1 MAILG
6 LFART
11 NRIMGQAIRKEQT
24 SPTASSILAN
34 CVGRNR
40 MSKIFWNTITVD
52 MHLILDGFSRSR
64 IGNRFYLAGGTAL
77 SLQIGHRLS
86 IDLDFFSPTEDI
98 PTVRAELENA
108 LAPFQSTLADSSW
121 GNLVYLAKDVRI
133 GFYGYG
139 FSLVAPVVEIDGIR
153 LASIEDIALMKL
165 DAMLSRAARKDFYD
179 LYFICKNISL
189 KQLFKKAD
197 QKYPSVRDFE
207 TQTTKRLVYFEN
219 AENESEPSLI
229 DNVPW
234 QTVKE
239 YFIKQAK
246 EIEQSWLK

>member
-1 MAILG
+1 
-6 LFART
+6 
-11 NRIMGQAIRKEQT
+11 
-24 SPTASSILAN
+24 
-34 CVGRNR
+34 
-40 MSKIFWNTITVD
+40 MSKLFWNTITED
-52 MHLILDGFSRSR
+52 MSLVLTEFSQSA
-64 IGNRFYLAGGTAL
+64 IAKSFYLAGGTAL

-86 IDLDFFSPTEDI
+86 VDLDFFSPTEDI
-98 PTVRAELENA
+98 PTIRTGIENA

-121 GNLVYLAKDVRI
+121 GNLIYITKNVRV

-139 FSLVAPVVEIDGIR
+139 FPLVAPMVEIEGIR

-179 LYFICKNISL
+179 LYFICKNLPL
-189 KQLFKKAD
+189 KQLFKKAR

-207 TQTTKRLVYFEN
+207 AQTTKRLVYFEN
-219 AENESEPSLI
+219 AENESELSLI
-229 DNVPW
+229 DSVSW
-234 QTVKE
+234 QIVKE

>member
-1 MAILG
+1 
-6 LFART
+6 
-11 NRIMGQAIRKEQT
+11 
-24 SPTASSILAN
+24 
-34 CVGRNR
+34 
-40 MSKIFWNTITVD
+40 MSKLFWQTITDNMRLV
-52 MHLILDGFSRSR
+52 LTEFSQSA
-64 IGNRFYLAGGTAL
+64 IAKSFYLAGGTAL

-86 IDLDFFSPTEDI
+86 VDLDFFSPTEDI
-98 PTVRAELENA
+98 PTIRPVLENS
-108 LAPFQSTLADSSW
+108 LSKLPTTLADSSW
-121 GNLVYLAKDVRI
+121 GNLVYITKDVRV

-139 FSLVAPVVEIDGIR
+139 FPLVAPLVETEGLR

-179 LYFICKNISL
+179 LYFICKNVSL

-197 QKYPSVRDFE
+197 QKYPSIRDFE
-207 TQTTKRLVYFEN
+207 AQATKRLVYFEN
-219 AENESEPSLI
+219 AENETEPSLLE
-229 DNVPW
+229 NVAW

>member
-1 MAILG
+1 
-6 LFART
+6 
-11 NRIMGQAIRKEQT
+11 
-24 SPTASSILAN
+24 
-34 CVGRNR
+34 
-40 MSKIFWNTITVD
+40 MSKLFWNTITENMRLV
-52 MHLILDGFSRSR
+52 LDGFSQSK

-86 IDLDFFSPTEDI
+86 VDLDFFSPTEDI
-98 PTVRAELENA
+98 SSIRAELENA
-108 LAPFQSTLADSSW
+108 LAPFQGTLADSSW
-121 GNLVYLAKDVRI
+121 GNLVYLAKDVRV

-139 FSLVAPVVEIDGIR
+139 FPLVAPMVEIKGIR
-153 LASIEDIALMKL
+153 LASVEDIALMKL

-179 LYFICKNISL
+179 LYFICKNIPL

-207 TQTTKRLVYFEN
+207 TQATKRLVYFEN
-219 AENESEPSLI
+219 AEDESEPSLTES
-229 DNVPW
+229 VSW
-234 QTVKE
+234 QTVKD